1 MSSEIIPHQREGT
14 FVQSEAYATG
24 PFAPHGSMQIHQL
37 GAVFQ
42 AQATGPFNVEFMKAY
57 GRMWGSLLKSYTG
70 GGRLVFV
77 SYWHTSMLA
86 SPEALQAYDQIL
98 QLGVRN
104 IPEGSVHIWHVP
116 EDIEGRSMMLPRWRE
131 VLVRN
136 QQTVLVCSD
145 ETAVQAQIVRAL
157 GQTS

>member
-1 MSSEIIPHQREGT
+1 MSTEKYPPQLEGT

-37 GAVFQ
+37 GAVFK

-57 GRMWGSLLKSYTG
+57 GRMWASLLKSYTG

-77 SYWHTSMLA
+77 SFWHTSMLA
-86 SPEALQAYDQIL
+86 SPDALQVYDQIL
-98 QLGVRN
+98 QIGARN

-136 QQTVLVCSD
+136 QQTVQVCAD
-145 ETAVQAQIVRAL
+145 EAEVQALILRAL
-157 GQTS
+157 GQTG